1 MSFNVGVELG
11 QLVIVVAAAVGLG
24 LAARGRPALG
34 EALARVGSIG
44 VILAGTYWF
53 VDRLFWTGG

>member
-1 MSFNVGVELG
+1 VGGEVG
-11 QLVIVVAAAVGLG
+11 QLVIVLGVAVA
-24 LAARGRPALG
+24 LALSGRGRPAL
-34 EALARVGSIG
+34 AAAVARVGSMG